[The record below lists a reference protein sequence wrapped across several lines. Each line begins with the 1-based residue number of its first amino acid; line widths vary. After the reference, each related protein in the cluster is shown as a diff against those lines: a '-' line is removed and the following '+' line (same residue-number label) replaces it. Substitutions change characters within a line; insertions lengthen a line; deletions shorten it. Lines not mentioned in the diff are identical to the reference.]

1 MVSKCLIL
9 DAITLKKKVR
19 LFFSLRTELRAQA
32 LEIVMLL
39 YESSQL
45 FCSLVVMC
53 SILNICVHS
62 FIIHSNKNL
71 SWKQRDSPPSS
82 TPNNQHLL
90 PACELI
96 LEPAGV
102 CLWSQP
108 AACVCVRE
116 LTSPEEMRDE
126 LWVWRVNL
134 AHHFKRGRSFSS
146 CHPLIQHKWTETAQD
161 ARPLAFKIATILCLV
176 STDLKQQHVESEY

>member
-9 DAITLKKKVR
+9 DAIPLKKKVR
-19 LFFSLRTELRAQA
+19 LFFSLKTELRAEA

-39 YESSQL
+39 YESSQ
-45 FCSLVVMC
+45 SHIIC

-82 TPNNQHLL
+82 TANNQHLL

-96 LEPAGV
+96 LVSAGV

-108 AACVCVRE
+108 AACVCFRE

-161 ARPLAFKIATILCLV
+161 ARPLACKIATILCPV